1 MLRAINWI
9 WAEQTLSGHS
19 QPRITVGASLSFT
32 TVARFIPCRVI
43 DVISRLHS
51 SWPSVWLPHIPHQ
64 ASVPTLHRDEY
75 KTILVNRGRG
85 EDGTEFSPFAS
96 VLGPA
101 GAERCQ
107 AGHVALPALRPRSPL
122 PSFGHPTLFNEFQ
135 SPACTFVIS
144 ATKSNRGPSS
154 RIFSE
159 FPKSFN
165 VGVVPWGSA
174 IQKFEKRS
182 LDLDGS
188 TKSKNKAGHS
198 GKDLSI
204 ACNAARFAG
213 PRSKIKIERL
223 NERNHVCNSS
233 SE

>member
-1 MLRAINWI
+1 VAFCLATAHRSPSLRPDIA
-9 WAEQTLSGHS
+9 QG
-19 QPRITVGASLSFT
+19 RIQ
-32 TVARFIPCRVI
+32 
-43 DVISRLHS
+43 DYSRS
-51 SWPSVWLPHIPHQ
+51 
-64 ASVPTLHRDEY
+64 
-75 KTILVNRGRG
+75 RGRG

-107 AGHVALPALRPRSPL
+107 AGHVALPALRPRSSL

-159 FPKSFN
+159 FPKPFN

-204 ACNAARFAG
+204 ACNAARYAG

-223 NERNHVCNSS
+223 NERNHVCNSYFRVAHLWPS
-233 SE
+233 AQAR